1 MKSMSKEENKTKAQV
16 PLSSPED
23 EAPLSSPEGDTEDQ
37 TNEAPSGAVGGA
49 SEASEAS
56 ENLTTTLEKIKRQ
69 ARESDEAPAA
79 SLRFRDILG
88 GDYLWALVRNQVWL
102 IMLIVFITTAYV
114 AVRYQC
120 QQDAID
126 ISQLERDLVDAK
138 FQSLSSSSN
147 LTRMSRQS
155 NVLNMLKQNND
166 SLLHISQRPP
176 YIIEVPEE

>member
-1 MKSMSKEENKTKAQV
+1 MKSMSKEENKPKAQ
-16 PLSSPED
+16 
-23 EAPLSSPEGDTEDQ
+23 APLSSPEGDTIDLSADSE
-37 TNEAPSGAVGGA
+37 TIEAPSGAVGGA
-49 SEASEAS
+49 NEAS